1 MNLTDNLIKERQ
13 STHGNI
19 QDNADRL
26 FWLNKLIFV
35 SECDV
40 IADLSLRML
49 NLKLARFISSGFKV
63 KDSIDDALGYLKVGG
78 DIKPLQRVV
87 RFTLPFTLM
96 SLGISQEE
104 DATPIIIETRRI
116 IKAIYDHDLVAV
128 KERLEYIQANAEE
141 FNLI

>member
-1 MNLTDNLIKERQ
+1 MNLTDNLIEERQ
-13 STHGNI
+13 ATHGNI

-63 KDSIDDALGYLKVGG
+63 KDSIDDALGYLQVGG
-78 DIKPLQRVV
+78 DIEPLPRVV

-96 SLGISQEE
+96 SLGMSQE
-104 DATPIIIETRRI
+104 DSTPIIVQTRAIIE
-116 IKAIYDHDLVAV
+116 ALYNHDLDAV
-128 KERLEYIQANAEE
+128 KDKLEFIQANAEE
-141 FNLI
+141 FNLV